1 MQSGKERSFRG
12 IGIPFFPEINVYQ
25 EEGVLFLSETKE
37 RFLISVDERIC
48 SNCKGKKAARVLE
61 KDGLLL
67 RLYFKENTA
76 RTYLFFELE
85 TQRDPGK
92 ELFYGQIVF
101 SKERVEDGLK
111 LPLLR
116 ELWDGLVLKGNGPDA
131 DQGSDAFRYN
141 IFRTKRGGKGKSFVA
156 LDFAWCGCRRRYDN
170 SCCGKKTKKITD
182 VTDCE
187 NRTGK
192 DSDEKEQ

>member
-1 MQSGKERSFRG
+1 MQSGEERSFRG

-92 ELFYGQIVF
+92 ELLYGQIVF

-116 ELWDGLVLKGNGPDA
+116 ELWDGLVLKGNGPDT
-131 DQGSDAFRYN
+131 QFN
-141 IFRTKRGGKGKSFVA
+141 TI
-156 LDFAWCGCRRRYDN
+156 
-170 SCCGKKTKKITD
+170 
-182 VTDCE
+182 
-187 NRTGK
+187 
-192 DSDEKEQ
+192 EKEHGGLG